1 MTDFPV
7 ATPPPAMAEAI
18 TGLAGRL
25 GISTRFWDI
34 FGTEHIATPDAVAAT
49 LTAMGLDLTSADGIA
64 RAMADLDAAGWHP
77 GVPPVTVIR
86 QSSPRTVTVVCPA
99 DRLPLHWTL
108 TCEDGSVHVGTIG
121 ASEETTEAMPYN
133 GLIRLSLTLPPSVQ
147 TGYHQLTAHT
157 SGPGSTGDDLP
168 GGMVILAPDQCWLPS
183 PLRQDRRLWGI
194 GCQVYSL
201 RRDDDFGM
209 GDFSHLQDVSRDAV
223 ALGAAFVGVNP
234 LHALFPAHPQ
244 NASPYS
250 PCSRLFLNPL
260 YIDPRSVP
268 EFPACAA
275 VRALLDAPAT
285 QAALEAARQGA
296 MVDYPAVAAIKAPLL
311 QALYQTFKTAGTP
324 ERHDAFDRF
333 VRSGGLRLHL
343 FAVFEVLQA
352 RWPETPWPHWPED
365 YRSPDSP
372 AVAAVSASDAEAILY
387 RKWLQ
392 FEADR
397 QLEACAAIFA
407 GSEEHVGLY
416 RDLAVGTNSDGAD
429 VWADQSVYVLGGR
442 FGAPPDQL
450 GPLGQDWGMPPLN
463 PLTLRQQGYTPF
475 IDMVRANMRHAGAL
489 RIDHAMS
496 LLRLFWIP
504 PGFTARD
511 GMYVSYPFDDLLGI
525 LALESHRNQCMIIG
539 EDLGTVPD
547 GFRDR
552 MDREAILSY
561 RVVYFERYANGL
573 FKRPETYPR
582 LALSC
587 ATSHDIATIQG
598 HWSGWD
604 IALRH
609 RLGLAIPG
617 VTREADEEQRARE
630 RHLLRAALEDQA
642 LLPVCGLPETPE
654 LTEEQKQGLNAAV
667 HRFLGR
673 APSALA
679 LINLDDLARETS
691 QVNVPGTVDEYP
703 NWRRRLPQDAS
714 TILRSDETLSLTAA
728 LRAERLETQLA

>member
-7 ATPPPAMAEAI
+7 ATPPPALTPAVSA
-18 TGLAGRL
+18 LADGF

-34 FGTEHIATPDAVAAT
+34 FGTEHVATPDAVAAT
-49 LTAMGLDLTSADGIA
+49 LTAMGVDVTSETGIA
-64 RAMADLDAAGWHP
+64 RAMAELDSAGWSV
-77 GVPPVTVIR
+77 GIPPVTVLR
-86 QSSPRTVTVVCPA
+86 HASPRTVSLVCPA
-99 DRLPLHWTL
+99 DHLPLHWTL
-108 TCEDGSVHVGTIG
+108 SCEDGSVHVGTLTG
-121 ASEETTEAMPYN
+121 QDSNPEQRGT
-133 GLIRLSLTLPPSVQ
+133 LVRLSLTLPASLPA
-147 TGYHQLTAHT
+147 GYHRLTAHT
-157 SGPGSTGDDLP
+157 SGPAGISKDLP
-168 GGMVILAPDQCWLPS
+168 AGTVILAPDQCWLPS
-183 PLRQDRRLWGI
+183 PLRQNRRLWGI

-201 RRDDDFGM
+201 RQADDFGM
-209 GDFSHLQDVSRDAV
+209 GDFFHLKDLSQHAV
-223 ALGAAFVGVNP
+223 AVGAAFVGVNP

-244 NASPYS
+244 DASPYS

-268 EFPACAA
+268 EFSACAA
-275 VRALLDAPAT
+275 ARALLETADV
-285 QAALEAARQGA
+285 QAALRAARQEE
-296 MVDYPAVAAIKAPLL
+296 MVDYPAVSAVKLPLL
-311 QALYQTFKTAGTP
+311 RCLYETFRTAATP
-324 ERHDAFDRF
+324 ERQAAFDRF
-333 VRSGGLRLHL
+333 IQSGGTRLHQ

-352 RWPETPWPHWPED
+352 RWPDSPWMQWPED
-365 YRSPDSP
+365 YRDPHSP
-372 AVAAVSASDAEAILY
+372 AVKAIAETDADAVLY

-397 QLEACAAIFA
+397 QLEACPAVFA
-407 GSEEHVGLY
+407 GSEDHVGLY

-463 PLTLRQQGYTPF
+463 PVTLRQQGYAPF

-504 PGFTARD
+504 PGYTARD
-511 GMYVSYPFDDLLGI
+511 GMYVGYPFDDLLGI

-561 RVVYFERYANGL
+561 RVVYFERYENGL
-573 FKRPETYPR
+573 FKRPDTYPR

-609 RLGLAIPG
+609 RLGLAVPG
-617 VTREADEEQRARE
+617 VTRAADEEQRSRE
-630 RHLLRAALEDQA
+630 RQLLRAALDDQA
-642 LLPVCGLPETPE
+642 LLPDTGLPDTAPLTPE
-654 LTEEQKQGLNAAV
+654 QKHHLNVAV

-679 LINLDDLARETS
+679 LINLDDLAGEES
-691 QVNVPGTVDEYP
+691 QVNVPGTVTEYP
-703 NWRRRLPQDAS
+703 NWRRRLPVETG
-714 TILRSDETLSLTAA
+714 TILRSAETVTLTSA
-728 LRAERLETQLA
+728 LRAERMDVQPV